1 MKKSNKKI
9 KRINLNVPLHLL
21 KEVDKLAKEED
32 ITRTDIFVT
41 GLENEL
47 DNRRRRRN
55 LDKFLASDKP
65 IFTPEKN
72 KEIFELG
79 ANEWVRRL
87 RAEGNR

>member
-1 MKKSNKKI
+1 MKKLNKKV
-9 KRINLNVPLHLL
+9 KRINLNVPLYLL

-32 ITRTDIFVT
+32 ISRTDIFVT

-65 IFTPEKN
+65 LINPKDN
-72 KEIFELG
+72 PEIFELG